1 MKHKGNTFEFMR
13 ERNRDLLRVYKEQAL
28 AMTFID
34 ADILMERIVKC
45 PAKRFWVSE
54 ERARKVVARL
64 MRGETMD
71 GMKVTSKRMYA
82 EIFRR
87 TKSLMKEGMRMS
99 EAITAVVY
107 QPAPEFYLTPQSA
120 AVILSHIRT
129 KKYII

>member
-54 ERARKVVARL
+54 ERAR
-64 MRGETMD
+64 RGSPDEGRND
-71 GMKVTSKRMYA
+71 GRHESDKQENV
-82 EIFRR
+82 RR
-87 TKSLMKEGMRMS
+87 NL
-99 EAITAVVY
+99 
-107 QPAPEFYLTPQSA
+107 PENQIVNGRGHENVRGRYGCRVPTG
-120 AVILSHIRT
+120 T
-129 KKYII
+129 